1 MLAPKI
7 NQKHEVL
14 CSITTAGDVATPPM
28 DWRRAIPATFDL
40 SLNRLSIFLTT
51 IGYQERQEF
60 YALLRERQRRGAI
73 VIPFVHARS
82 DMLPDEYRM
91 LMAEFGTERFN
102 LHPVRLM
109 PLPSGGL
116 PEDLCARTYIE
127 NIYGLLE
134 SDLQGFAGICLD
146 VSHLELTRRLHPEQY
161 PELCRLAE
169 TYPIGANH
177 ISAYPAEK
185 PDGKKSEEQHR
196 YSSLSDFDY
205 LDRYPLA
212 FFGQYVAIELT
223 NELSEQLPVKA
234 LLERHLSIV

>member
-1 MLAPKI
+1 M
-7 NQKHEVL
+7 NQKREVL
-14 CSITTAGDVATPPM
+14 CSITTVYDKSTPPM

-40 SLNRLSIFLTT
+40 GLDRFSIFLSML
-51 IGYQERQEF
+51 GPKERQEF
-60 YALLRERQRRGAI
+60 YELLRERQRRGAI

-109 PLPSGGL
+109 PLLNGGL
-116 PEDLCARTYIE
+116 PEDLCARIYIE
-127 NIYGLLE
+127 NIYDLRE

-177 ISAYPAEK
+177 ISAYPAET
-185 PDGKKSEEQHR
+185 PDGKPSEERHQ
-196 YSSLSDFDY
+196 YSSLADFDY
-205 LDRYPLA
+205 LNRYPLN
-212 FFGQYVAIELT
+212 FFGQYVAIELN
-223 NELSEQLPVKA
+223 NELSEQLAVKA
-234 LLERHLSIV
+234 LLERRLGIV